1 MKNKAIRN
9 ILLLLI
15 IPIII
20 TIIISV
26 SVNKKNNQFNATVVN
41 NYNNKAAIT
50 EVQTTNSEI
59 SDGKNFFSII
69 GEDYTY
75 VMFTAIA
82 LVIIFTLFY
91 FYLTRK
97 KEW

>member
-1 MKNKAIRN
+1 MKSKVIRN

-20 TIIISV
+20 TVIIAI
-26 SVNKKNNQFNATVVN
+26 SVNKRNNAFNATVVN
-41 NYNNKAAIT
+41 NYNNTTINQEQK
-50 EVQTTNSEI
+50 TNSEI
-59 SDGKNFFSII
+59 SEGNNFFSMI